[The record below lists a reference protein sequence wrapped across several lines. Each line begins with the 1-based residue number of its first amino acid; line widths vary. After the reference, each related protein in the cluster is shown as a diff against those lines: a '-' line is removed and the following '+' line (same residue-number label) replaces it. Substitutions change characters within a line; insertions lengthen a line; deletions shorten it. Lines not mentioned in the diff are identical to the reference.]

1 MLSVGLENAVSHIE
15 VLIDFTQKAL
25 NDSNQAIGLLNPEV
39 SMRRKVV
46 LQNHMALY
54 ILIASQGNNCV
65 II

>member
-1 MLSVGLENAVSHIE
+1 MLSVGLENAISHIE
-15 VLIDFTQKAL
+15 VLTDFTQKAL

-46 LQNHMALY
+46 LQNQMALY
-54 ILIASQGNNCV
+54 ILTASQGINCV

>member
-1 MLSVGLENAVSHIE
+1 MLSVGLENAISHIE
-15 VLIDFTQKAL
+15 VLTDFTQKAL

-46 LQNHMALY
+46 MQNHMAFY

>member
-54 ILIASQGNNCV
+54 ILIASQGHNCV